1 VSKKMT
7 GAALA
12 AAGMAM
18 TATQAFAQ
26 YGGNEGQVGNF
37 LNGSANWLITILG
50 PGVFLLGLIWV
61 GISLAAGDQ
70 DAMRKGGFVV
80 GGGALIFLA
89 PSLMALL
96 KRLAGGF

>member
-1 VSKKMT
+1 VNKKMT
-7 GAALA
+7 GAAVLVS
-12 AAGMAM
+12 GMTM

-70 DAMRKGGFVV
+70 DAMRKGGFTV

-89 PSLMALL
+89 PSLMELL

>member
-1 VSKKMT
+1 MSKKMT
-7 GAALA
+7 GAVLA
-12 AAGMAM
+12 AAGMTM

-37 LNGSANWLITILG
+37 LNGSANWLITNLG

>member
-1 VSKKMT
+1 MSKKMT
-7 GAALA
+7 GAVLA
-12 AAGMAM
+12 AAGMTL

-26 YGGNEGQVGNF
+26 YGGNEGQLGNF
-37 LNGSANWLITILG
+37 LNGSAHWLITILG